1 MCTAVTFKAAN
12 QHVFFARTMD
22 LPTTTPWRPVY
33 FPAGF
38 AWQPST
44 TTESHELPFSI
55 IGGGRWTP
63 GNHYLLGDG
72 MNAAGL
78 SCAELYFP
86 IEAHYATAERAD
98 KTNLTPQDFIY
109 WALQFQTIAE
119 VAQALPTIN
128 IVAKRWYDEKNWR
141 PFHWMLADKT
151 GATAILEPRDTT
163 LTLQPAPVPVLTNTP
178 NYASHIKRL
187 ATLLNVSYP
196 DVVSLAKYNGVLPK
210 GNLPT
215 SRFQRA
221 AIHLAKLSIDESPV
235 DQLLSLLD
243 DVAIPRTE
251 QRLQQHNL
259 DYTHYEIVMDLT
271 TQTLTFKSM
280 RTLEQ
285 HQLVLPELIKQN
297 PEHVVAYPF
306 T

>member
-1 MCTAVTFKAAN
+1 
-12 QHVFFARTMD
+12 MD
-22 LPTTTPWRPVY
+22 LPTTTAWRPVY

-38 AWQPST
+38 MWQPST
-44 TTESHELPFSI
+44 TAVGQKLPFSI

-72 MNAAGL
+72 MNTAGL

-86 IEAHYATAERAD
+86 IEAHYAAEELVD

-109 WALQFQTIAE
+109 WALQFQTVAE
-119 VAQALPTIN
+119 VANALPTIN
-128 IVAKRWYDEKNWR
+128 IVAKRWYSESNWR
-141 PFHWMLADKT
+141 PFHWILADKT
-151 GATAILEPRDTT
+151 GITAILEPQNET
-163 LTLQPAPVPVLTNTP
+163 LTLQPISIPVLTNTP
-178 NYASHIKRL
+178 NYLAHLKRL
-187 ATLLNVSYP
+187 ADLVKATQLNTATLASYTG
-196 DVVSLAKYNGVLPK
+196 ALPS

-221 AIHLAKLSIDESPV
+221 AVHLAQLSTSASPK
-235 DQLLSLLD
+235 DQLLALLD
-243 DVAIPRTE
+243 DVAIPRTA
-251 QRLQQHNL
+251 QRLQRHNL

-285 HQLVLPELIKQN
+285 HQLKLSDLVKN
-297 PEHVVAYPF
+297 NSAHVVAYPF